1 MLIITTEPGEKPSF
15 WFWYLGLMC
24 TPLTFSGV
32 AVAEMWT
39 SSPVGVLAGLVK
51 ALFGHGSRQSW
62 FAGVV
67 TNESHRVTPGVGIG
81 LEADAV
87 SEASHKN
94 GVMVATTTK
103 VVNSRLRPMN
113 APLI

>member
-1 MLIITTEPGEKPSF
+1 STIGAARLESTPAIEQSESPMLVDVAMLELAIDRFGMLIITTEPGEKPSF
-15 WFWYLGLMC
+15 WFWYWGLMC

-51 ALFGHGSRQSW
+51 ALFGHGSRQWW

-67 TNESHRVTPGVGIG
+67 
-81 LEADAV
+81 
-87 SEASHKN
+87 
-94 GVMVATTTK
+94 
-103 VVNSRLRPMN
+103 
-113 APLI
+113 